1 MSGKARSMLYGVIL
15 AGGHGTRL
23 WPLSR
28 RRSPKPFL
36 SVGDGRA
43 LLRQTADRVLP
54 LIPPERLYIS
64 IGEQFAAQAA
74 SLVPEIPV
82 ANILGEPASRNTAP
96 AIGFA
101 AMLLK
106 QRHGDGVMV
115 VLPADHYIQDAEGLR
130 RALEFGARLLD
141 QYPQALITLGCPVVR
156 PETGY
161 GYIRRGAPVAMVEG
175 DAFWIEA
182 FVEKPDRRRA
192 EAYVAEGYLWNSGI
206 FLWRVNGILA
216 ALREHLPQLYEALC
230 VHIEKGGNSEGHAP
244 AEFFRS
250 VEPCSID
257 YGVLEKTA
265 HAIVL
270 PVEIGWSDVGTWDA
284 VSHLCTDALK
294 ATNAPPENVVLIDAE
309 ETWVRAKKRVVV
321 VIGVPGVIV
330 VDTDDALLLCARERT
345 QEVRRAAE
353 ELERR
358 QLAPYL

>member
-1 MSGKARSMLYGVIL
+1 MSGDTGSTLYGVVL

-28 RRSPKPFL
+28 KHSPKPFL
-36 SVGDGRA
+36 PVGDGRS
-43 LLRQTADRVLP
+43 LLRQTVDRVLP

-64 IGEQFAAQAA
+64 IGQQFAAQAA
-74 SLVPEIPV
+74 SLVPEIPL
-82 ANILGEPASRNTAP
+82 ANILGEPASKNTAP

-106 QRHGDGVMV
+106 QWHGDGVMA

-130 RALEFGARLLD
+130 RRLAFGACLLD
-141 QYPQALITLGCPVVR
+141 QYPHALITLGCPAVR

-161 GYIRRGAPVAMVEG
+161 GYIRRGAPVAMAEG

-206 FLWRVNGILA
+206 FLWRVNGVLA
-216 ALREHLPQLYEALC
+216 ALKQHLPQLYEGLC
-230 VHIEKGGNSEGHAP
+230 VHIEKGGNSGPHAR

-250 VEPCSID
+250 VKPCSID
-257 YGVLEKTA
+257 YGVLEKTT

-270 PVEIGWSDVGTWDA
+270 PAEIGWSDVGTWDA
-284 VSHLCTDALK
+284 VAELSTRALCSTIL
-294 ATNAPPENVVLIDAE
+294 PPENVIVIDAE
-309 ETWVRAKKRVVV
+309 ETWVKAGRRVVV
-321 VIGVPGVIV
+321 VIGVPGVIIV
-330 VDTDDALLLCARERT
+330 ESDDALLVCARERT
-345 QEVRRAAE
+345 QDVRRAVE

-358 QLAPYL
+358 QLVPYL